1 MRDYNNITIMNLE
14 YFLAEKTVLEWFLA
28 GVTGSPV
35 SLAPDLKTALPW
47 EDITSTPDIHATSQD
62 GKAVYLIF
70 IAHCWRGYDM
80 NNRLRQIA
88 ERESNK
94 PQEVHIL
101 TFVEGGI
108 RNIISRF
115 PPYMF
120 DCEDRLCYHFFNLAG
135 TAAVTDPISPDILKF
150 LDFLSG
156 RNEKLWEDEP
166 FRSLFLQSSCSPY
179 WADFLRWLRKKV
191 FRDEFRKARHNGMD
205 ELTAY
210 SEAAKT
216 DEEFTAAFIQ
226 DIVEEVNNMA
236 LEMKEYLPLETLE
249 DILDISSSRI
259 AEIQAG
265 IPYTEGDM
273 KNFYLTQYRKGN

>member
-1 MRDYNNITIMNLE
+1 MRDCNNITIMNLE
-14 YFLAEKTVLEWFLA
+14 YFLTEKAVLEWFLA

-47 EDITSTPDIHATSQD
+47 EDIISTPDIQATSQD

-70 IAHCWRGYDM
+70 IAHCWRGCDM
-80 NNRLRQIA
+80 ANQVRQIA

-94 PQEVHIL
+94 SQEVHIL

-108 RNIISRF
+108 HNIISRF

-135 TAAVTDPISPDILKF
+135 TAAVIDPISPDVLKF
-150 LDFLSG
+150 LDFLAG
-156 RNEKLWEDEP
+156 RNEKLWEEEP
-166 FRSLFLQSSCSPY
+166 FRSLFLQSNCSPC
-179 WADFLRWLRKKV
+179 WADFLRWRRKKV
-191 FRDEFRKARHNGMD
+191 FREGFRKAQRKGMD
-205 ELTAY
+205 KLAAY
-210 SEAAKT
+210 REAEKT
-216 DEEFTAAFIQ
+216 DKAFTAAFIQ
-226 DIVEEVNNMA
+226 DFVEEVNNMA
-236 LEMKEYLPLETLE
+236 QEMKEYFPLETLE
-249 DILDISSSRI
+249 AILDISANRI

-273 KNFYLTQYRKGN
+273 KNFYLARYRKRD